1 MIANMKDR
9 ELIIASPLIKLSMK
23 RCERTMLIKI
33 AFMSIPV
40 NSIQAHLRLEVVVI
54 VLQR

>member
-1 MIANMKDR
+1 
-9 ELIIASPLIKLSMK
+9 
-23 RCERTMLIKI
+23 MLNKI

-40 NSIQAHLRLEVVVI
+40 NSIQAHLRLEVVVS